1 MKNQFRVC
9 LACGVLGALFLV
21 GVEGGKAAAPP
32 VKLPTATLDDTTT
45 TSPGKSTIVLAGGC
59 FWGVEEVFQH
69 VKGVVDAVSGY
80 SGGSSKTAN
89 YDLVSA
95 GTSGHAE
102 SVKITYDPAKITLGQ
117 IFKVFFSVAHDPTQL
132 NRQGP
137 DVGPQY
143 RSAIFYL
150 DNQQKAI
157 AESYIKQLDEAKVF
171 SGTIAT
177 KVSPLQAFYEAEG
190 YHQNYLVNHPN
201 EPYIV
206 YNDMPKLVYLRKLLP
221 ELCKQ

>member
-1 MKNQFRVC
+1 MNQFRVC
-9 LACGVLGALFLV
+9 VACVLLGFVLLV
-21 GVEGGKAAAPP
+21 GMEVGKAAAPP

-45 TSPGKSTIVLAGGC
+45 TGPGKNTIVLAGGC

-80 SGGSSKTAN
+80 SGGSSKTAH
-89 YDLVSA
+89 YDLVST

-117 IFKVFFSVAHDPTQL
+117 IFKVFFSVVHDPTQL

-143 RSAIFYL
+143 RSAIFYS
-150 DNQQKAI
+150 NERQQQVARAYI
-157 AESYIKQLDEAKVF
+157 QQLESAHVFKGKIVTQLVPL
-171 SGTIAT
+171 SG
-177 KVSPLQAFYEAEG
+177 FYDAEAE
-190 YHQNYLVNHPN
+190 HQDFAERNPFHR
-201 EPYIV
+201 YIV
-206 YNDMPKLVYLRKLLP
+206 FVDKPKVDDLHKEFPALYK
-221 ELCKQ
+221 

>member
-1 MKNQFRVC
+1 MNQFRVC
-9 LACGVLGALFLV
+9 VACVLLGFVLLV
-21 GVEGGKAAAPP
+21 GMEVGKAAAPP

-80 SGGSSKTAN
+80 SGGSSKTAH
-89 YDLVSA
+89 YDLVST

-102 SVKITYDPAKITLGQ
+102 SVEITYDPAKITLGQ
-117 IFKVFFSVAHDPTQL
+117 IFKVFFSVVHDPTQL

-143 RSAIFYL
+143 RSAIFYS
-150 DNQQKAI
+150 NERQQQVARAYI
-157 AESYIKQLDEAKVF
+157 QQLESAHVFKGKIVTQLVPL
-171 SGTIAT
+171 SG
-177 KVSPLQAFYEAEG
+177 FYDAEAE
-190 YHQNYLVNHPN
+190 HQDFAERNPFHR
-201 EPYIV
+201 YIV
-206 YNDMPKLVYLRKLLP
+206 FVDKPKVDDLHKEFPGLYK
-221 ELCKQ
+221 

>member
-143 RSAIFYL
+143 RSAIFYS
-150 DNQQKAI
+150 NERQEQIAKAYI
-157 AESYIKQLDEAKVF
+157 RQLEAAHVYGKKIVTQVVPLSGFYNAEEEHQDFAAKNPF
-171 SGTIAT
+171 
-177 KVSPLQAFYEAEG
+177 
-190 YHQNYLVNHPN
+190 HR
-201 EPYIV
+201 YIV
-206 YNDMPKLVYLRKLLP
+206 FVDKPKVDDLRTEFPSLYK
-221 ELCKQ
+221 

>member
-1 MKNQFRVC
+1 MNQFRVC
-9 LACGVLGALFLV
+9 VACVLLGFVLLV
-21 GVEGGKAAAPP
+21 GMEVGKAAAPP

-80 SGGSSKTAN
+80 SGGSSKTAH
-89 YDLVSA
+89 YDLVST

-117 IFKVFFSVAHDPTQL
+117 IFKVFFSVVHDPTQL

-143 RSAIFYL
+143 RSAIFYS
-150 DNQQKAI
+150 NERQQQVARAYI
-157 AESYIKQLDEAKVF
+157 QQLESAHVFKGKIVTQLVPL
-171 SGTIAT
+171 SG
-177 KVSPLQAFYEAEG
+177 FYDAEAE
-190 YHQNYLVNHPN
+190 HQDFAERNPFHR
-201 EPYIV
+201 YIV
-206 YNDMPKLVYLRKLLP
+206 FVDKPKVDDLHKEFPALYK
-221 ELCKQ
+221 